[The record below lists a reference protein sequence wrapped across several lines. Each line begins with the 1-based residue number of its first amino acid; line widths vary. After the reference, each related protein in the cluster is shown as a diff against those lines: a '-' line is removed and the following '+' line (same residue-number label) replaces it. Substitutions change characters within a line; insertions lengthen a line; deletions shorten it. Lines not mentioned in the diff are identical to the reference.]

1 MSKITVLPEELSNR
15 IAAGEVVER
24 PASVVKELFE
34 NAVDA
39 GANIITVEIER
50 AGSRLIRITDNGSGM
65 DENDA
70 MLCFS
75 PHATSKIKSAEDI
88 ERITTLG
95 FRGEALPSIASVAKL
110 TLKTRTADTPEG
122 LEIELEGGKIIDKK
136 PTGMAP
142 GTSFSVRELFFNVP
156 ARKKF
161 LRSPATEEAH
171 IQEMVIA
178 LALGFPQV
186 TVTLKFDGKTAL
198 QAPGENNP
206 AARAAGLFGKSFA
219 GKMLNVDYTEEDIHV
234 CGLIAMPG
242 FTRTS
247 RREQRTFVNGRA
259 VESMALYRGIRD
271 GYGTLADFGRFPP
284 TILNIELDAFEYD
297 INVHPTKREVRF
309 KREYLISR
317 AVANALRQALRQ
329 APAPE
334 MQLPSDK
341 RLARPEILIDA
352 AAINYT
358 PAVETP
364 SIPGLGKEKHPDMF
378 SAEPEKAQPAFIQTT
393 PTQDNSVVNTVE
405 PENTKPVIQ
414 QRFTDRNTPE
424 SAAPVEAEDT
434 GNMAPPA
441 IKSEKI
447 STVSAAA
454 AFTDTESQ
462 WQEHSLIKKPA
473 CRPPLAME
481 LANGEN
487 MRYAGILFGT
497 FVMLEA
503 VEQEV
508 LYLID
513 FHAAHER
520 VLYEELLAK
529 SQGEETV
536 PSQQLLLPPAIEL
549 SRTAAAFINKN
560 EKLFARLGFD
570 AALLSSNTILLNAV
584 PANMAK
590 CENWEE
596 ILSDLVNTALE
607 GEKTTRDSL
616 EAIARAACHS
626 AVKANDPLNEV
637 TAKALIKSLAN
648 CQRPDVCP
656 HGRPTVLKMTKTELS
671 RRFGRV

>member
-39 GANIITVEIER
+39 GAEVITVEIER
-50 AGSRLIRITDNGSGM
+50 AGSRLIRVSDNGSGM

-70 MLCFS
+70 LLCFS

-95 FRGEALPSIASVAKL
+95 FRGEALPSIASVSRL
-110 TLKTRTADTPEG
+110 SLKTRTADSPAG
-122 LEIELEGGKIIDKK
+122 LEITLDAGKIVDQK
-136 PTGMAP
+136 PCGMPA
-142 GTSFSVRELFFNVP
+142 GTVFAVRDLFYNVP

-178 LALGFPQV
+178 LALGFPHV
-186 TVTLKFDGKTAL
+186 AVTLKFDNKIAL
-198 QAPGENNP
+198 QAAATQDP
-206 AARAAGLFGKSFA
+206 ALRAAGLFGKSFA
-219 GKMLNVDYTEEDIHV
+219 GRMLKVDHHFEDIHV
-234 CGLIAMPG
+234 TGLIAMPG

-284 TILNIELDAFEYD
+284 TVINIELDAAEYD

-309 KREYLISR
+309 KREYIVSR
-317 AVANALRQALRQ
+317 AVNEAVRQALSA

-334 MQLPSDK
+334 ITLPADK
-341 RLARPEILIDA
+341 RLAKTDILIDA
-352 AAINYT
+352 AKVSYT
-358 PAVETP
+358 PAPEAP
-364 SIPGLGKEKHPDMF
+364 AIPGLGV
-378 SAEPEKAQPAFIQTT
+378 QTHK
-393 PTQDNSVVNTVE
+393 D
-405 PENTKPVIQ
+405 I
-414 QRFTDRNTPE
+414 F
-424 SAAPVEAEDT
+424 A
-434 GNMAPPA
+434 
-441 IKSEKI
+441 SEKI
-447 STVSAAA
+447 EKPAISSPEPIKNHENTSIPRDAAPAFFTPGKPSAIPEKQPAAIQYNSALKAETVEE
-454 AFTDTESQ
+454 FTDEPLSDP
-462 WQEHSLIKKPA
+462 SIIPPVVV
-473 CRPPLAME
+473 RPPLALE
-481 LANGEN
+481 LAEIGN

-497 FVMLEA
+497 FVMLEDA
-503 VEQEV
+503 AAEI

-529 SQGEETV
+529 SQNEESV

-560 EKLFARLGFD
+560 EKLFAKLGFD
-570 AALLSSNTILLNAV
+570 AAPLSSNTILLNAV
-584 PANMAK
+584 PANLAK
-590 CENWEE
+590 CEDWEKV
-596 ILSDLVNTALE
+596 LSDLVDTALE

-626 AVKANDPLNEV
+626 AVKANDPLNET
-637 TAKALIKSLAN
+637 TAQALIKSLAK

-656 HGRPTVLKMTKTELS
+656 HGRPTVLKMTKNELA
-671 RRFGRV
+671 RRFGRI

>member
-39 GANIITVEIER
+39 GADIVTVEIER

-110 TLKTRTADTPEG
+110 TLKTRPADTPEG
-122 LEIELEGGKIIDKK
+122 LEIELEGGKVIDKR
-136 PTGMAP
+136 PAGMAP
-142 GTSFSVRELFFNVP
+142 GTSFSVKDLFFNVP

-178 LALGFPQV
+178 LALGFPHV
-186 TVTLKFDGKTAL
+186 TVTLKFDGKVAL
-198 QAPGENNP
+198 QAPGESDP

-219 GKMLNVDYTEEDIHV
+219 GKMLNVDHTEEDIHV

-284 TILNIELDAFEYD
+284 TILNIEIDAFEYD

-317 AVANALRQALRQ
+317 AVANALRNALRQ

-334 MQLPSDK
+334 MKLPDDK
-341 RLARPEILIDA
+341 RLARPEILIDD
-352 AAINYT
+352 AAISYT

-364 SIPGLGKEKHPDMF
+364 SIPGLGTEKHHDIF
-378 SAEPEKAQPAFIQTT
+378 ATIPEKPEEAAKPIVPATPQQTAK
-393 PTQDNSVVNTVE
+393 PEIVTQLL
-405 PENTKPVIQ
+405 KQ
-414 QRFTDRNTPE
+414 QFTDRDISEPAPE
-424 SAAPVEAEDT
+424 T
-434 GNMAPPA
+434 PA
-441 IKSEKI
+441 ITSPEKSAE
-447 STVSAAA
+447 VSATVTTPAA
-454 AFTDTESQ
+454 AVFTDTETA
-462 WQEHSLIKKPA
+462 WQEHAQIKLPVY
-473 CRPPLAME
+473 RPPLAME

-520 VLYEELLAK
+520 VLYEELLDK

-637 TAKALIKSLAN
+637 TAKALIKSLAK

>member
-70 MLCFS
+70 ILCFS

-110 TLKTRTADTPEG
+110 TLKTRPADKAEG
-122 LEIELEGGKIIDKK
+122 LEIELEGGKITDQK

-142 GTSFSVRELFFNVP
+142 GTSFAVKELFFNVP

-178 LALGFPQV
+178 LALGFPHV

-198 QAPGENNP
+198 QAPGEDNL
-206 AARAAGLFGKSFA
+206 AARSAELFGKSFA
-219 GKMLNVDYTEEDIHV
+219 GKMLNVDHTEEDVHIS
-234 CGLIAMPG
+234 GLIAMPG

-284 TILNIELDAFEYD
+284 TILNIEIDAFEYD

-317 AVANALRQALRQ
+317 AVANAVKQTLRQ

-334 MQLPSDK
+334 MQLPANK
-341 RLARPEILIDA
+341 LLARPEVLIDS
-352 AAINYT
+352 AAISYT
-358 PAVETP
+358 PAAETP
-364 SIPGLGKEKHPDMF
+364 SIPGLGIKQHQDIFKQD
-378 SAEPEKAQPAFIQTT
+378 T
-393 PTQDNSVVNTVE
+393 PTVPPEDCIEEKTTQDKNNESPT
-405 PENTKPVIQ
+405 ENNKVISSTKPQ
-414 QRFTDRNTPE
+414 FTDRDVPISAPENPVHAPAATPE
-424 SAAPVEAEDT
+424 K
-434 GNMAPPA
+434 PA
-441 IKSEKI
+441 F
-447 STVSAAA
+447 TAV
-454 AFTDTESQ
+454 AFTDQPWDEPCPV
-462 WQEHSLIKKPA
+462 KKPEY
-473 CRPPLAME
+473 RPPLAME
-481 LANGEN
+481 LANSES

-503 VEQEV
+503 VESEI

-520 VLYEELLAK
+520 VLYEELLAE
-529 SQGEETV
+529 SQGKKVV

-560 EKLFARLGFD
+560 EKLFSQLGFD

-584 PANMAK
+584 PANLAK

-596 ILSDLVNTALE
+596 VLSDIVNTVLE

-626 AVKANDPLNEV
+626 AVKANDPLNEI
-637 TAKALIKSLAN
+637 TARALIKSLAN

-656 HGRPTVLKMTKTELS
+656 HGRPTVLKMTKTELA
-671 RRFGRV
+671 RRFGRM